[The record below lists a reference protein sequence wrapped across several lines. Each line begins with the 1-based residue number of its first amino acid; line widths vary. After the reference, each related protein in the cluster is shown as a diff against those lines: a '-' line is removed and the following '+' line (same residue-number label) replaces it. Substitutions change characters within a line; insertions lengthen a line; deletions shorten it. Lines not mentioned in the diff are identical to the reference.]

1 MKYDLVLNFP
11 SYDLYIK
18 GKLHEVDE
26 SVGINDWFEIDD
38 IRIEGNLYKLL
49 EWTEF
54 REAIAELEE
63 LCLKQIKEK

>member
-18 GKLHEVDE
+18 GKLHDADE
-26 SVGINDWFEIDD
+26 SVGIDDWFEIDD
-38 IRIEGNLYKLL
+38 IRIGGSLYKLL

-54 REAIAELEE
+54 REAIVELED